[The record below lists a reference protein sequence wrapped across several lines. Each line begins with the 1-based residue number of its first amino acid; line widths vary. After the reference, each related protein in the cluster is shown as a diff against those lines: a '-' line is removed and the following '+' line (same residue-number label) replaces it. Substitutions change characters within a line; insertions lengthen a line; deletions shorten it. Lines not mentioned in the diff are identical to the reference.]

1 MTFDPL
7 LHRDVEEKLRRFK
20 EIRLFRLK
28 IRPSYIQVLKEASA
42 DLTASLE
49 AAHTVGEGEDVELIM
64 RAARS
69 RKCFLSRTLLRVTRV
84 LSQRDEIQSEALKF
98 EVAGIN
104 EVTGRVE
111 HLDILQDQLIVRKQI
126 VRQTDRGRTLDAGAA
141 YQAIE
146 EAYAEVEAEVA
157 EAAGVASG

>member
-1 MTFDPL
+1 MNPL

-49 AAHTVGEGEDVELIM
+49 AAHTVGEGEDVELIL

-69 RKCFLSRTLLRVTRV
+69 RKCFLSPTLLRVTRV

-126 VRQTDRGRTLDAGAA
+126 VRQTDRGRTLGRGGGLPSD
-141 YQAIE
+141 
-146 EAYAEVEAEVA
+146 
-157 EAAGVASG
+157 